1 MNKKVCFFCVGTGG
15 HVLPVR
21 NLIKELKELGTNNED
36 IFVICDNRGRQYLDN
51 LDVSIHT
58 SEIFV
63 SKKGVVGYIFNIF
76 TILGSIREATK
87 ILKDQNI
94 SVVLTTG
101 AYIAPVAAIV
111 SKILKA
117 KFFIQE
123 QNIYAGLGN
132 KMSAIFAKTI
142 FTSFEDTQNINKSKL
157 KHTGP
162 VVNTTLGRKY
172 IEPLGVQTIGFVGG
186 SQGSEEINNY
196 VEQFLNCEASS
207 EFNVLHITGKA
218 KNTNNLELQNYKSYE
233 FLNDMDDFYKNIDIL
248 VGRAGGGSL
257 EAAYLGIPQIVVPYK
272 HGTTSSHQDLNA
284 RYLENKKFGL
294 KVNSFDELLSK
305 VSEISVKIKSNN
317 LDIPEIVIGNQS
329 IAEEI
334 YEHINQWL

>member
-21 NLIKELKELGTNNED
+21 NLIKELKKLGTNNED

-58 SEIFV
+58 PEIYV
-63 SKKGVVGYIFNIF
+63 SKKGVVGYIFNFFSISR
-76 TILGSIREATK
+76 SIRGVTK

-101 AYIAPVAAIV
+101 AYIAPIAAIA

-123 QNIYAGLGN
+123 QNIYAGVGN
-132 KMSAIFAKTI
+132 KISAIFAKKI
-142 FTSFEDTQNINKSKL
+142 FTSFEDTQNIYKGKL

-162 VVNTTLGRKY
+162 VVNTTLRRKE
-172 IEPLGVQTIGFVGG
+172 INSSGVQTIGFVGG

-196 VEQFLNCEASS
+196 VEQFLNSEVQS

-218 KNTNNLELQNYKSYE
+218 KNIPKIELQNYKSYE

-257 EAAYLGIPQIVVPYK
+257 EAAYLGIPQIVIPYK

-284 RYLENKKFGL
+284 RYLEKKKYGY
-294 KVNSFDELLSK
+294 KVNSFDELLKK
-305 VSEISVKIKSNN
+305 VEEISLKINSNN
-317 LDIPEIVIGNQS
+317 LYMPKIVIGNQS

-334 YEHINQWL
+334 YEYIN

>member
-1 MNKKVCFFCVGTGG
+1 MNKKICFFCVGTGG

-21 NLIKELKELGTNNED
+21 NIIRELKALGTKNED

-51 LDVSIHT
+51 LDVRIHT
-58 SEIFV
+58 PEIFV
-63 SKKGVVGYIFNIF
+63 SKKGLVGYIFNIF
-76 TILGSIREATK
+76 TISRSIREVTK

-142 FTSFEDTQNINKSKL
+142 FTSFEDTKNINRSKL

-162 VVNTTLGRKY
+162 VVNTTLGRKN
-172 IEPLGVQTIGFVGG
+172 IEPIGVQTIGFVGG

-196 VEQFLNCEASS
+196 VEQFLNNEASS

-218 KNTNNLELQNYKSYE
+218 KNIYKLEPQNYKSYE
-233 FLNDMDDFYKNIDIL
+233 FLNDMDIFYKEIDIL

-257 EAAYLGIPQIVVPYK
+257 EAAYLGIPQILVPYK

-284 RYLENKKFGL
+284 RYLENKKFGF
-294 KVNSFDELLSK
+294 KVNSFDELLRK

-317 LDIPEIVIGNQS
+317 LDIPEILIGNQS
-329 IAEEI
+329 IAKEI
-334 YEHINQWL
+334 YEYIN

>member
-21 NLIKELKELGTNNED
+21 NLIKELRELRTNNED
-36 IFVICDNRGRQYLDN
+36 ILVICDNRGRQYLEN

-58 SEIFV
+58 PEIFV
-63 SKKGVVGYIFNIF
+63 SKKGVLGYIFNIF
-76 TILGSIREATK
+76 KISRSIREVTK

-101 AYIAPVAAIV
+101 AYIAPIAAIV

-172 IEPLGVQTIGFVGG
+172 IESLEVQTIGFVGG

-196 VEQFLNCEASS
+196 VEQFLNSEAQSK
-207 EFNVLHITGKA
+207 FNILHITGKT
-218 KNTNNLELQNYKSYE
+218 KNVSKLEMQNYKSYD
-233 FLNDMDDFYKNIDIL
+233 FLNDMDEFYKNIDIL

-257 EAAYLGIPQIVVPYK
+257 EAAYLGIPQILIPYQ

-284 RYLENKKFGL
+284 RYLEKKEFGY
-294 KVNSFDELLSK
+294 KVYSFDELLNK
-305 VSEISVKIKSNN
+305 VSKISSKIKSNN
-317 LDIPEIVIGNQS
+317 LDIPKIVIGNQT
-329 IAEEI
+329 IAKEI
-334 YEHINQWL
+334 HEHIN

>member
-21 NLIKELKELGTNNED
+21 NLIKELKELGTNNKD

-51 LDVSIHT
+51 LDVTIHT
-58 SEIFV
+58 QEIFV
-63 SKKGVVGYIFNIF
+63 SKKGLVGSIFNIF
-76 TILGSIREATK
+76 TISGSIREVTK

-172 IEPLGVQTIGFVGG
+172 IKPLGVQTIGFVGG
-186 SQGSEEINNY
+186 S
-196 VEQFLNCEASS
+196 
-207 EFNVLHITGKA
+207 
-218 KNTNNLELQNYKSYE
+218 
-233 FLNDMDDFYKNIDIL
+233 
-248 VGRAGGGSL
+248 
-257 EAAYLGIPQIVVPYK
+257 
-272 HGTTSSHQDLNA
+272 
-284 RYLENKKFGL
+284 
-294 KVNSFDELLSK
+294 
-305 VSEISVKIKSNN
+305 
-317 LDIPEIVIGNQS
+317 
-329 IAEEI
+329 
-334 YEHINQWL
+334 